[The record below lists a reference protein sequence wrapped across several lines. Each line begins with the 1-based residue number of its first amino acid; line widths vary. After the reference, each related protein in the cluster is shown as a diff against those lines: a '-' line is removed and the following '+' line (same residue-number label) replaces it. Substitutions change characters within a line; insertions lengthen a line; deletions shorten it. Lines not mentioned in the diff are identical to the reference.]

1 MQPLTFDQYKLLK
14 DNGNSFELAHPDG
27 SNFTVAKKG
36 LEPDFLA
43 KIGSLG
49 APADPMQNATPTNNP
64 IAPQVEQPKGV
75 MGKLW
80 DAANTP
86 IGKALGPDPM
96 QTITDVATAPIGKVL
111 TGNVEFTPQTTPAK
125 PKQLLADG
133 GDGMLVSDG
142 QKVPLEQ
149 TIGAP
154 QNLNASPAVPAVDP
168 AMSEMNKAFAL
179 QQKGINDAAKAAE
192 VRAAEEVAAYAA
204 QEKALQESAADYKTR
219 QAGFDAENEQ
229 LKNDYMNEKVD
240 PRKFVN
246 SLSTG
251 NKVLAGIAM
260 TLGGL
265 GAGLAGGENQGLAMI
280 NKFINDDIDAQKKN
294 LDKKGNLLSI
304 NLQRTRDLQTAE
316 ALTRS
321 QQLAITAA
329 QVEKAK
335 SKASSPEARARA
347 DVMLGQIK
355 MQQQQLNSQVAK
367 TQMLNNVGKPGV
379 KVNPEALPEDQRKR
393 LITAPNG
400 QQYLSQTDKGAED
413 LREELSTLD
422 PIFKELDALDKLG
435 SAAYNPRVAEEA
447 ELRVANLVNLLKT
460 NQGLT
465 KPGFALGKEDFV
477 SVLNQFDDPRK
488 FKEFIVGGGKSK
500 ALKGFLMNKIN
511 AKLKNNVS
519 NFQEPFSPKSAAP
532 GYVSR

>member
-1 MQPLTFDQYKLLK
+1 MQPLSFDQYKLLK
-14 DNGNSFELAHPDG
+14 DSPNSFELAHPDG
-27 SNFTVAKKG
+27 TNFTVAKKG

-43 KIGSLG
+43 KIGGLG
-49 APADPMQNATPTNNP
+49 APDPLQNATPTGNP

-111 TGNVEFTPQTTPAK
+111 TGNVEFTPQTPAK

-133 GDGMLVSDG
+133 GDGMLVSEG

-154 QNLNASPAVPAVDP
+154 QNTAPAVPAVDP
-168 AMSEMNKAFAL
+168 AMSQMNKAFAL
-179 QQKGINDAAKAAE
+179 QQQGINNAAQAAE
-192 VRAAEEVAAYAA
+192 ERAVAEVAAYAK
-204 QEKALQESAADYKTR
+204 QEEMLQKSKEDYDARLKAL
-219 QAGFDAENEQ
+219 DAQNET
-229 LKNDYMNEKVD
+229 LFKETLEDKID
-240 PRKFVN
+240 PRKFMN
-246 SLSTG
+246 NMSTG
-251 NKVLAGIAM
+251 NKLLAGIAV

-265 GAGLAGGENQGLAMI
+265 GAGLAGGENQGLSMI
-280 NKFINDDIDAQKKN
+280 NKFIDQDIDAQKKN
-294 LDKKGNLLSI
+294 LDKKTNLLSQ
-304 NLQRTRDLQTAE
+304 NLQRTRDLQSAE

-321 QQLAITAA
+321 QALAITAA

-335 SKASSPEARARA
+335 AKASSPEARARA
-347 DVMLGQIK
+347 DILLGQLK
-355 MQQQQLNSQVAK
+355 QQQIALNSQQAK

-435 SAAYNPRVAEEA
+435 SAAYNPKVAEEA

-488 FKEFIVGGGKSK
+488 MKEFIVGGNKSK
-500 ALKGFLMNKIN
+500 ALKGFLMNKVN

>member
-49 APADPMQNATPTNNP
+49 APADPMQNATPANNP
-64 IAPQVEQPKGV
+64 IPPQVTVPEAPATPPTNPFLNTDMLKNAGQAIAPYLPGAGGIISSQP
-75 MGKLW
+75 
-80 DAANTP
+80 P
-86 IGKALGPDPM
+86 P
-96 QTITDVATAPIGKVL
+96 
-111 TGNVEFTPQTTPAK
+111 K

-154 QNLNASPAVPAVDP
+154 QNLNAAPSVPAVDP
-168 AMSEMNKAFAL
+168 TMSQMNKAFAL
-179 QQKGINDAAKAAE
+179 QQQGINDAAKAAE
-192 VRAAEEVAAYAA
+192 VRAVEEVAAYAA
-204 QEKALQESAADYKTR
+204 QEKALEESKKDY
-219 QAGFDAENEQ
+219 DARLKALDAQNET
-229 LKNDYMNEKVD
+229 LFKETLEDKID
-240 PRKFVN
+240 PRKFMN
-246 SLSTG
+246 NMSTG
-251 NKVLAGIAM
+251 NKLLAGIAV

-265 GAGLAGGENQGLAMI
+265 GAGLAGGENQGLSMI
-280 NKFINDDIDAQKKN
+280 NKFIDQDIDAQKKN
-294 LDKKGNLLSI
+294 LDKKTNLLSQ
-304 NLQRTRDLQTAE
+304 NLQRTRDLQSAE

-321 QQLAITAA
+321 QALAITAA

-335 SKASSPEARARA
+335 AKASSPEARARA
-347 DVMLGQIK
+347 DVLLGQLK
-355 MQQQQLNSQVAK
+355 QQQIALNSQQAK